1 MEAKKP
7 KFKFFSIFEKFGVN
21 EKKNPN
27 ENALV
32 YKSDQCEQY
41 LAIPPESYFVTSKL
55 ALIPFPRPEICEAIS
70 SYFTGQ
76 FGTKYMI

>member
-27 ENALV
+27 EDALV
-32 YKSDQCEQY
+32 YKSDQCE
-41 LAIPPESYFVTSKL
+41 
-55 ALIPFPRPEICEAIS
+55 
-70 SYFTGQ
+70 
-76 FGTKYMI
+76 